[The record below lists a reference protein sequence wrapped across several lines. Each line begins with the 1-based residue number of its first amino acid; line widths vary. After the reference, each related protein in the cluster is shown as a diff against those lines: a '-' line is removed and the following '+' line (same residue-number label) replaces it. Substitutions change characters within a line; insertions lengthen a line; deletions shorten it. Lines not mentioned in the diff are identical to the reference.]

1 MTTLYWKVY
10 FTDILPPGADG
21 IYVVLESDAKAEN
34 QTITYRIDGPD
45 VACLGGGDRHDKSFD
60 HLEQSQDTAEFIRD

>member
-45 VACLGGGDRHDKSFD
+45 VTYLGGGDRHDKSFD